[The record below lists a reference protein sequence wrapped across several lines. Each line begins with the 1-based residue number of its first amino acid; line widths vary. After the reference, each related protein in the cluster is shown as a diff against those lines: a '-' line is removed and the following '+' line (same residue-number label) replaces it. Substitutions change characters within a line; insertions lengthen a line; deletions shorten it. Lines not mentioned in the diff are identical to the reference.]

1 MESRWRSLC
10 CTIALTGP
18 LLMCSERSTPPKTGR
33 DEPASD
39 SPLNE
44 KHEEFKQ
51 AVKRAG
57 KQLGV
62 RDEILGTQAES
73 ADAGVRR
80 P

>member
-10 CTIALTGP
+10 CTIALTG
-18 LLMCSERSTPPKTGR
+18 LLLNCSEPSAPPKTGG
-33 DEPASD
+33 DKPANDTS
-39 SPLNE
+39 LNE

-62 RDEILGTQAES
+62 RDEILGTKAEP

-80 P
+80 R